1 MSRSPLTPVDEA
13 IEYLLTQVSTT
24 EQIETVPLSM
34 AVGRVLAEDQ
44 ISTIDVP
51 PMANSA
57 MDGYAVRFCDL
68 NSNEP
73 MVVSQ
78 RIPAG
83 TVGSPH
89 QPNTVARIFTGA
101 PVPEGADTVIMQEQ
115 CTVEASVAGTGENNM
130 VSLPDKTDVEQ
141 GQNVRAAGEDLRVGQ
156 QLLSAGTRLRP
167 QELGLLA
174 SVGVSKIAVFKK
186 LKIAVLSTGDEL
198 IEPGSATQPG
208 QIYNSNRYTLEGLIS
223 GIDLECVSLGIVAD
237 SHAATEIALQQAAS
251 KADVIITS
259 GGVSVGEE
267 DHVKAVIEQ
276 SGFLHLWKLAIK
288 PGKPFAYGEFDGTP
302 VLALPGNPAAVLIT
316 FLIVAKPYLLKMQ
329 GQSAVQDMPMVVEAD
344 FELSKPSIRRRYLQG
359 QLSQSAASNTAA
371 TAETSLTS
379 LTAQIYPNQSSG
391 ILSGPSWASGVVVVD
406 IGQTVHRGDPVQ
418 FYSYADL
425 LA

>member
-1 MSRSPLTPVDEA
+1 MSRSALTPVDEA
-13 IEYLLTQVSTT
+13 IEYLLTQVSKTS
-24 EQIETVPLSM
+24 QIETVSLSNAM
-34 AVGRVLAEDQ
+34 GRVLAEDQ
-44 ISTIDVP
+44 TSTVDVP

-68 NSNEP
+68 DTNEP
-73 MVVSQ
+73 MAVSQ

-83 TVGSPH
+83 TVGSPL
-89 QPNTVARIFTGA
+89 QLNTVARIFTGA
-101 PVPEGADTVIMQEQ
+101 PIPQGADTVIMQEQ
-115 CTVEASVAGTGENNM
+115 CSVVGNM
-130 VSLPDKTDVEQ
+130 VSLPGEADVEQ
-141 GQNVRAAGEDLRVGQ
+141 GQNVRAAGEDLHVGQ
-156 QLLSAGTRLRP
+156 QLLSTGTRLRP

-174 SVGVSKIAVFKK
+174 SVGVNTVAVFKK

-198 IEPGSATQPG
+198 IEPGGATEPG

-223 GIDLECVSLGIVAD
+223 GIDLECIPLGIVED
-237 SHAATEIALQQAAS
+237 THAATETALRHAAS

-316 FLIVAKPYLLKMQ
+316 FLIVAKPFLLKMQ
-329 GQSAVQDMPMVVEAD
+329 GLSAVQNMPMVVEAD
-344 FELSKPSIRRRYLQG
+344 FELPKPSIRRRYLQG
-359 QLSQSAASNTAA
+359 QISRDNVPK
-371 TAETSLTS
+371 TAEIDEISLSS

-391 ILSGPSWASGVVVVD
+391 ILSGPSWATGVVVVD
-406 IGQTVHRGDPVQ
+406 IDQTVNRGDPVR

-425 LA
+425 LT